1 MQLAAKL
8 AGLSCTMGLY
18 ISKYSK
24 YKIVIQNMND
34 ILNPNVKILLE
45 ISSTIWDKRV
55 LKIIQRY
62 KQKINDIM
70 VNLDLY
76 DADATQVSS

>member
-1 MQLAAKL
+1 
-8 AGLSCTMGLY
+8 MGLY